1 MRIVCFEAP
10 SQRSTWS
17 PHGIDGFYVG
27 PAMNH
32 HRCFTVYIPS
42 THATR
47 ITGQLSWHPPPAY
60 QLPGSTPADYVLS
73 CISRL
78 QASIEH
84 LAQQHP
90 HTHGTAQAL
99 GLSLPSL
106 TLAIDH
112 LSALL
117 NPPSVDPVPALPP
130 SQALAPAAASSQAPP
145 APQRVTIPTIPAAPQ
160 RVAAPPEPAVPERVH
175 PIHPWLLQAAS
186 VKMSDAFA
194 LDNNNRPLTYRAT
207 RTAWD
212 HDLWRTEE
220 SNELLR
226 LLEVTKTMHW
236 IDPSSKPAGR
246 IAAYYNP
253 QVKAKLKDGVL
264 HRRVRGTY
272 GGNISD
278 YDGIRSSF
286 TADMQTVKLLLNA
299 VVSEDANFCTADIK
313 DFYLGSDLEGDNEY
327 MWLTREQVP
336 DDILA
341 KYGSNIIWHGN
352 RTMVCITKGIYGL
365 PHAGRLAN
373 QKLCKLLAS
382 HGYHP
387 TATSCLFKHEVHDT
401 YFALV
406 VDDFAIKYS
415 DRAHAD
421 HLFNAIRTEY
431 DLDIDW
437 DGSKFIGM
445 SIVYDRAAHTIT
457 LSMPGYV
464 VAALKRFGVTYSG
477 RPTHGPS
484 KFQDII
490 YGQKIQFTST
500 DDSPACSPSDA
511 SYIREVI
518 GVFLYYARAID
529 STMLP
534 TLSKLA
540 SSQASPTTNLYHAVQ
555 HFLQYAATYPSAEL
569 RYHASHMRLV
579 VWSDASYLSEPKSRS
594 RAGGLHYLSSA
605 GDPPT
610 VPVNGAIEAVSTI
623 IPTVVSSAAE
633 AELAGLFLSA
643 QTALSTRT
651 TLASLGYP
659 QLATPLLT
667 DNTTAAGIANQ
678 TVRLKR
684 SKAMDMRYDWL
695 TNRVSL
701 GDYTV
706 SWGPGG
712 ENLADYYTKIHPPKH
727 YQSLR
732 HLYVQDPR

>member
-1 MRIVCFEAP
+1 
-10 SQRSTWS
+10 
-17 PHGIDGFYVG
+17 
-27 PAMNH
+27 
-32 HRCFTVYIPS
+32 
-42 THATR
+42 
-47 ITGQLSWHPPPAY
+47 
-60 QLPGSTPADYVLS
+60 
-73 CISRL
+73 
-78 QASIEH
+78 
-84 LAQQHP
+84 
-90 HTHGTAQAL
+90 
-99 GLSLPSL
+99 
-106 TLAIDH
+106 
-112 LSALL
+112 
-117 NPPSVDPVPALPP
+117 
-130 SQALAPAAASSQAPP
+130 
-145 APQRVTIPTIPAAPQ
+145 
-160 RVAAPPEPAVPERVH
+160 
-175 PIHPWLLQAAS
+175 
-186 VKMSDAFA
+186 MSDAFA
-194 LDNNNRPLTYRAT
+194 LDTNNRPLTYRAT
-207 RTAWD
+207 RTSWD
-212 HDLWRTEE
+212 HELWRKEE

-236 IDPSSKPAGR
+236 IDPSSKPPGR
-246 IAAYYNP
+246 LAAYYNP
-253 QVKAKLKDGVL
+253 QVKAKLKDCVL

-313 DFYLGSDLEGDNEY
+313 DFYLGSDLEGNNEY

-336 DDILA
+336 DDIITR
-341 KYGSNIIWHGN
+341 YGTNITWHGN

-373 QKLCKLLAS
+373 QKLCKLLTA
-382 HGYHP
+382 HGYHS
-387 TATSCLFKHEVHDT
+387 TATPCLFKHAVHDT

-415 DRAHAD
+415 DRANVD
-421 HLFNAIRTEY
+421 HLFAAIRTEY
-431 DLDIDW
+431 DLDVDW
-437 DGSKFIGM
+437 EGSKFIGM
-445 SIVYDRAAHTIT
+445 SIDYDRAAHTIT

-464 VAALKRFGVTYSG
+464 VAALKRFGVIYSG
-477 RPTHGPS
+477 TPTHGPS
-484 KFQDII
+484 KFQDIV

-555 HFLQYAATYPSAEL
+555 HFLQYAATYPDAEL

-579 VWSDASYLSEPKSRS
+579 VWSDASYLSETKSRS
-594 RAGGLHYLSSA
+594 RAGGLHYLTSA
-605 GDPPT
+605 GDAPT
-610 VPVNGAIEAVSTI
+610 APTNGAIEAVSTI

-633 AELAGLFLSA
+633 AELAGLFLNA
-643 QTALSTRT
+643 QTAMSTRT

-659 QLATPLLT
+659 QLATPLIT

-684 SKAMDMRYDWL
+684 SKAMDMRYDWI

-701 GDYTV
+701 GDFSVT
-706 SWGPGG
+706 WGPG
-712 ENLADYYTKIHPPKH
+712 ENNLADYYTKIHPPKH
-727 YQSLR
+727 YRSIR
-732 HLYVQDPR
+732 YRYVHDPRSPP